1 MNRNESIF
9 NLIAFAYTINTK
21 QQLKM
26 TVKNKN
32 FKAFGFVFDNP
43 GAKYRDD
50 PRHQKKKNIS
60 VIS

>member
-32 FKAFGFVFDNP
+32 FKAVGFVFDNP
-43 GAKYRDD
+43 GAKYR
-50 PRHQKKKNIS
+50 
-60 VIS
+60 V